1 MQHVIEAVRRI
12 VVLVL
17 LMEFVLRMQSG
28 KQYEAYIKMLVGVM
42 VVYTITT
49 GIYSL
54 VGKNASFSFPPM
66 QDFVW
71 EGEAHTEE
79 YAQTGECAETGI
91 QVDAVEIPPVKIEEI
106 QIGK

>member
-1 MQHVIEAVRRI
+1 MQNVIEAVRRI

-17 LMEFVLRMQSG
+17 LMEFVLHMQSG
-28 KQYEAYIKMLVGVM
+28 KQYESYIKMLVGVM

-49 GIYSL
+49 GIYAL
-54 VGKNASFSFPPM
+54 IGKNASFSFPPM

-71 EGEAHTEE
+71 DAGESTE
-79 YAQTGECAETGI
+79 YVQTDERRETGI

-106 QIGK
+106 RIGK